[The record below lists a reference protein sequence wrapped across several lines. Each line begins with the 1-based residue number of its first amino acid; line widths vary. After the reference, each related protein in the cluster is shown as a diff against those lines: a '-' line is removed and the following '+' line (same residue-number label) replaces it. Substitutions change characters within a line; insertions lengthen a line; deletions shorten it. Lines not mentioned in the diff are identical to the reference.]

1 MEPIIAEI
9 LTTLQQT
16 AKVVDEIGRISS
28 RHETKL
34 VDHEVALARHETAI
48 AEHERWHA
56 AMRKVLADS
65 VADSAKKWA
74 EHEAWQARFEKEM
87 EEWKAL
93 GRQNDE
99 RIAAL
104 VDMVDELNRRRP
116 PAA

>member
-1 MEPIIAEI
+1 MDPILAEAI
-9 LTTLQQT
+9 GTIQQT
-16 AKVVDEIGRISS
+16 AKIVEEIGKISS

-34 VDHEVALARHETAI
+34 INHDEALARHEAAST
-48 AEHERWHA
+48 ENERWHA
-56 AMRKVLADS
+56 KMQKFLEDWSLGA
-65 VADSAKKWA
+65 AKRCA
-74 EHEAWQARFEKEM
+74 EHEAWHARFEQEM

-104 VDMVDELNRRRP
+104 VDIVEDLRRRP